1 MKKIISLI
9 LLLSISLNGCI
20 HHIPYYQNESRED
33 FHRRVNNLC
42 NGKLIV
48 IELTD
53 GKKYYGK
60 EIKVSTDSTSFI
72 EITSNTTQILRT
84 KEILSISFDESGR
97 GMFEGFLYGA
107 LIGGVIG
114 IIPQLPGA
122 GGTPKGDIYAII
134 YISIIGAGLGSI
146 YGLLTGSNTIIK
158 FEGD

>member
-9 LLLSISLNGCI
+9 LLISISLNGCI
-20 HHIPYYQNESRED
+20 HHIPHYQNESRED

-42 NGKLIV
+42 NSKLIV
-48 IELTD
+48 IELID

-72 EITSNTTQILRT
+72 KITSNTTQILRT
-84 KEILSISFDESGR
+84 KEILSISFNESAR

-114 IIPQLPGA
+114 TIPQLLGG
-122 GGTPKGDIYAII
+122 GGTPKGDIYTII
-134 YISIIGAGLGSI
+134 YISIIVAGLGSI
-146 YGLLTGSNTIIK
+146 YGIITGSNTIIK